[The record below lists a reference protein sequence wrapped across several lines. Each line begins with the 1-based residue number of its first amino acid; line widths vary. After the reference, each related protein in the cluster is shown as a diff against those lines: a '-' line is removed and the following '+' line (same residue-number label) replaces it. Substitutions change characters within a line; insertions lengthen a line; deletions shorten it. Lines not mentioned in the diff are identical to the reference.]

1 MSEMIKFDMPKNQSS
16 IIKVLGVGGG
26 GSNAVNHM
34 YRQGI
39 KGVDFIICN
48 TDAQAM
54 ESSPV
59 PLKIQLGDRGLG
71 AGSIPAVGKEAAS
84 QKMEEIKEILEKNT
98 QMLFITAGMG
108 GGTGTG
114 AAPVIASIARDLN
127 ILTVGIVTLPFAF
140 EGKRRKQQAEDGIK
154 ELRQYVDTLLIICN
168 DKIRELY
175 GDLKLSSA
183 FHKADDVLTTAA
195 RGIAEIITVTG
206 YINVDFEDVKT
217 VMKDS
222 GKAIMGCAQAEGEN
236 RAIEAVKSAL
246 ASPLLNDN
254 EIEGASNVLLYITSG
269 EEEISMDE
277 VTEITDYIQRE
288 AKSQA
293 EIIWGNGYDESLGKN
308 INITLIATGFDIE
321 KRKQAAKENKILHHL
336 NDEVV
341 PDNPSLK
348 VPPPND
354 HTLEQDR
361 IELITKKPFEPVLKD
376 EPVEAGIDRR
386 FSEYNSGKDPV
397 VDKLK
402 LDRDK
407 EDSDQDAKSS
417 GGSYDMTSE
426 TRQEN
431 ISVEKHEPADPDL
444 QDNEDIDGE
453 AEREDRTFVFE
464 INQEAEDEDVM
475 DAMTDEQ
482 NEEDETE
489 GSIEEKRPEVKEPV
503 MEERKPFEVYVKTS
517 PAEAKEKS
525 ITRPDRA
532 SLDLRSQERIERLR
546 NLSMKLKNEA
556 HIEELENEPA
566 YMRKNLDIDTSTP
579 SKDSQ
584 VSRYSLYDEDGS
596 RIELRSGNSYLHDNV
611 D

>member
-1 MSEMIKFDMPKNQSS
+1 MKEMIKFDMPKNQSS

-34 YRQGI
+34 FRQGI

-59 PLKIQLGDRGLG
+59 PTKIQLGDKGLG
-71 AGSIPAVGKEAAS
+71 AGSVPAVGKEAAE
-84 QKMEEIKEILEKNT
+84 QKRDEIREILEKNT

-114 AAPVIASIARDLN
+114 AAPVIASVARELN
-127 ILTVGIVTLPFAF
+127 ILTVGIVTHPFAF
-140 EGKRRKQQAEDGIK
+140 EGRRRRQQAEDGIN
-154 ELRQYVDTLLIICN
+154 ELKQYVDTLLIISN

-175 GDLKLSSA
+175 GDLKLSDA

-217 VMKDS
+217 VMKNS
-222 GKAIMGCAQAEGEN
+222 GKAIMGCAMAEGEN

-293 EIIWGNGYDESLGKN
+293 EIIWGNGYDDTIGKN

-321 KRKQAAKENKILHHL
+321 KRKQAAQENKILHHL
-336 NDEVV
+336 NDEREPEKPLRKA
-341 PDNPSLK
+341 PDEEDN
-348 VPPPND
+348 
-354 HTLEQDR
+354 TLERDR
-361 IELITKKPFEPVLKD
+361 IELISRKPVERVLRD
-376 EPVEAGIDRR
+376 EPAEVNAGENRGHYGEER
-386 FSEYNSGKDPV
+386 NSFT
-397 VDKLK
+397 DKLK
-402 LDRDK
+402 REEESYPGLSREDK
-407 EDSDQDAKSS
+407 GSTGSGSGTGNRSEARDSDVENGKQQRE
-417 GGSYDMTSE
+417 E
-426 TRQEN
+426 TA
-431 ISVEKHEPADPDL
+431 V
-444 QDNEDIDGE
+444 
-453 AEREDRTFVFE
+453 DRTFVFE
-464 INQEAEDEDVM
+464 INQHAEEEAEEERPEDTVMEKEDEDEAGEVS
-475 DAMTDEQ
+475 ESWQ
-482 NEEDETE
+482 ET
-489 GSIEEKRPEVKEPV
+489 PA
-503 MEERKPFEVYVKTS
+503 MEERKPFEVYIKTNAAS
-517 PAEAKEKS
+517 NREK
-525 ITRPDRA
+525 TVARPERA
-532 SLDLRSQERIERLR
+532 SLDQRSQERIERLR
-546 NLSMKLKNEA
+546 NLSMKLKSEA
-556 HIEELENEPA
+556 HIEEMESQPA
-566 YMRKNLDIDTSTP
+566 YMRKNLDLDHSSP
-579 SKDSQ
+579 SGESE
-584 VSRYSLYDEDGS
+584 VSRYSLYDEDGT